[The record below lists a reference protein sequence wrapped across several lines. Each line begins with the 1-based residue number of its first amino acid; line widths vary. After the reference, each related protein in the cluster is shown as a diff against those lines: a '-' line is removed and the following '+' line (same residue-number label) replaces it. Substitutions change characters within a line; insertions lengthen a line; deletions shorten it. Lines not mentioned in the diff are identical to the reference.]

1 MSIDYKN
8 PFSKIR
14 AEQMGDSAWK
24 YFVIPIKDYIGNK
37 PLIFEGSRGTGK
49 TMFFKCNSWE
59 EKLSEAKSKGMSL
72 EDFLDKNKHIGFY
85 YKADG
90 RFVKSLDKKNI
101 AENIWIGIF
110 NTYFNIII
118 AKEIIAFI
126 AELKKENLISEE
138 IVDIAFGKVC
148 LRIKKGKAKSLF
160 ELDNF
165 FDELLIGIE
174 QFANNTNEPVPV
186 GLNAGT
192 IIEDLLLA
200 LKKNSSLSATTFHVF
215 VDEYEVFNQ
224 NQQIELNTL
233 LKQSNSDIVY
243 DFGVITNG
251 IQTFKTAT
259 NQTIQQ
265 KDDFAVLNPDRYGY
279 HESGEYNTLLKEIC
293 KKRLKEELDKSG
305 KEYDPKYLDI
315 EFYLKNYGKRYEETL
330 FENSPELPKLKN
342 RVLDEIK
349 KQARLYNFSGEQ
361 IENYFVQ
368 LTNDSAINIRMH
380 LALLMRKNR
389 NAIRA
394 DELVRQKNE
403 KTEGYK
409 EWIHNTETA
418 VIFLLCHEFKIE
430 KKYHGFQ
437 VYSALSSG
445 VIRSFLELAEYAF
458 DYAFN
463 SYKPFKFDTP
473 REFTIEEQTKA
484 VYYVSS
490 FKIKEIDSYEPS
502 GLQLKRFTIALGK
515 IFGALHSNSNSTLGE
530 VEHNH
535 FETKVNELKRE
546 RGDAAL
552 LLKHSI
558 RHKILEEVVPTKT
571 KSNEIVEFTDY
582 HLNHIY
588 CPAFRISHLRKRKIP
603 IPHSD
608 LAKLFCGSHK
618 ELEDVVKKL
627 SGTPLDDS
635 PNLFTATDELSGKI

>member
-1 MSIDYKN
+1 MSKDYKN

-24 YFVIPIKDYIGNK
+24 YFVIPIKDYIGSK

-59 EKLSEAKSKGMSL
+59 EKLSAAKSKGITL
-72 EDFLDKNKHIGFY
+72 EVFLENNKHIGFY

-101 AENIWIGIF
+101 AESIWIGIF
-110 NTYFNIII
+110 NSYFNIII
-118 AKEIIAFI
+118 AKEIISFI
-126 AELKKENLISEE
+126 TELQKENLVSEE
-138 IVDIAFGKVC
+138 TLGAALGKVC
-148 LRIKKGKAKSLF
+148 LRIKRNKAKNLS
-160 ELDNF
+160 ELVDF

-174 QFANNTNEPVPV
+174 QFANNTNEPAPV

-192 IIEDLLLA
+192 IIEDLLIG
-200 LKKNSSLSATTFHVF
+200 LKKNAILAATTFHVF
-215 VDEYEVFNQ
+215 VDEYEVFNE
-224 NQQIELNTL
+224 NQQVELNTL
-233 LKQSNSDIVY
+233 LKQSNNDIIY

-265 KDDFAVLNPDRYGY
+265 KDDFAVLNPDSFGY
-279 HESGEYNTLLKEIC
+279 HESSDYNSLLKEIC

-305 KEYDPKYLDI
+305 KEYHSKYLEI
-315 EFYLKNYGKRYEETL
+315 EFYLKNYGKRFEESL
-330 FENSPELPKLKN
+330 FESSPELPKIKG
-342 RVLDEIK
+342 RVLTEIRR
-349 KQARLYNFSGEQ
+349 QARLYNFSEEQ
-361 IENYFVQ
+361 IENYFDQ

-380 LALLMRKNR
+380 LALLMRKNK

-403 KTEGYK
+403 KTVGYK

-418 VIFLLCHEFKIE
+418 VIFLLCHELKIE
-430 KKYHGFQ
+430 KKYHGFK

-463 SYKPFKFDTP
+463 SNEPFKFDSP

-484 VYYVSS
+484 VYYVSN

-515 IFGALHSNSNSTLGE
+515 IFGALHANSNSTLGE

-535 FETKVNELKRE
+535 FETKANELKRE
-546 RGDAAL
+546 KEDAAL
-552 LLKHSI
+552 LLKHAI

-571 KSNEIVEFTDY
+571 KSDEIIEFTDY

-588 CPAFRISHLRKRKIP
+588 CPAFKISHLRKRKIP

-627 SGTPLDDS
+627 SGITLDDS
-635 PNLFTATDELSGKI
+635 PNLFSGTNELSGKI